1 MAFDEADYR
10 RAAARLDVP
19 VANIMAMA
27 AVESA
32 GETFWL
38 LDGKL
43 VVPVRFEANWLGKLT
58 GYRFND
64 SHPDLSCVSCNPK
77 LASRTRA
84 GAWDQLN
91 RARALDRDAA
101 DQSASHGAFQV
112 MGMHWKRLA
121 YPSVKAFVDSMSA
134 NGDDGQ
140 MDAFTRFI
148 QTDPALHASLALG
161 AWLDVEQRYNG
172 GGYGGAYAAK
182 LRAAAEI
189 FGGHDS
195 PAVPRPMRRG
205 DHGADVAALQSAL
218 SIRADGDYGPATDAA
233 VRLFQTDRGLSV
245 DGIAGALT
253 IDALGGLG
261 RTR

>member
-19 VANIMAMA
+19 AANVMAMA
-27 AVESA
+27 AVESS

-43 VVPVRFEANWLGKLT
+43 VVPVRFEAHWFGKLT

-64 SHPDLSCVSCNPK
+64 SHPDLSCASWNPD
-77 LASRTRA
+77 LAARTRA
-84 GAWDQLN
+84 GAWDQLI

-101 DQSASHGAFQV
+101 DQATSHGAFQI
-112 MGMHWKRLA
+112 MGMHWKRLG
-121 YPSVKAFVDSMSA
+121 YPGVNRFVDSMSA

-140 MDAFTRFI
+140 MDAFARFI
-148 QTDPALHASLALG
+148 QADPALHASLALG

-182 LRAAAEI
+182 LEAAAALY
-189 FGGHDS
+189 GGGTTPS
-195 PAVPRPMRRG
+195 VPRTLRRG
-205 DHGADVAALQSAL
+205 DHGADVVALQTAL
-218 SIRADGDYGPATDAA
+218 GLRADGDFGPATEAA
-233 VRLFQTDRGLSV
+233 VRLFQADRGLLV
-245 DGIAGALT
+245 DGIVGAMTLA
-253 IDALGGLG
+253 AL
-261 RTR
+261 R

>member
-10 RAAARLDVP
+10 RAAARLNVP
-19 VANIMAMA
+19 VAHIMAMA

-43 VVPVRFEANWLGKLT
+43 LVPVRFEAHWFGKLT
-58 GYRFND
+58 GYRFNV
-64 SHPDLSCVSCNPK
+64 SHPDLSCVSWHPE
-77 LASRTRA
+77 LAARTRA
-84 GAWDQLN
+84 DAWDQLN
-91 RARALDRDAA
+91 RARVLDRDSA

-112 MGMHWKRLA
+112 MGMHWKRLG

-140 MDAFTRFI
+140 MDAFARFI
-148 QTDPALHASLALG
+148 QADPALHASLAVG

-172 GGYGGAYAAK
+172 GGYSGSYAGK

-189 FGGHDS
+189 FGRHDA
-195 PAVPRPMRRG
+195 PMAPRVMRNG
-205 DHGADVAALQSAL
+205 DCGSDIAALQRAL
-218 SIRADGDYGPATDAA
+218 GIRADGDFGPETEAA
-233 VRLFQTDRGLSV
+233 VRLFQADRGLVV
-245 DGIAGALT
+245 DGIAGAMTL
-253 IDALGGLG
+253 AVLS
-261 RTR
+261 

>member
-1 MAFDEADYR
+1 MAFDNADYR

-43 VVPVRFEANWLGKLT
+43 VVPVRFEAHWFGKLT

-64 SHPDLSCVSCNPK
+64 SHPDLSCVSWHPE
-77 LASRTRA
+77 LAARTRA

-121 YPSVKAFVDSMSA
+121 YPSVKAFVDSMNA

-140 MDAFTRFI
+140 MDAFARFI

-172 GGYGGAYAAK
+172 GGYGGTYAAR
-182 LRAAAEI
+182 LRVAAEI
-189 FGGHDS
+189 FESHDA
-195 PAVPRPMRRG
+195 PKAPRAMRKG
-205 DHGADVAALQSAL
+205 DRGADVAALQTAL
-218 SIRADGDYGPATDAA
+218 GVRADGDFGAATDAA
-233 VRLFQTDRGLSV
+233 VRLFQGDRGLSV
-245 DGIAGALT
+245 DGIVGAMT
-253 IDALGGLG
+253 RAALKI
-261 RTR
+261 